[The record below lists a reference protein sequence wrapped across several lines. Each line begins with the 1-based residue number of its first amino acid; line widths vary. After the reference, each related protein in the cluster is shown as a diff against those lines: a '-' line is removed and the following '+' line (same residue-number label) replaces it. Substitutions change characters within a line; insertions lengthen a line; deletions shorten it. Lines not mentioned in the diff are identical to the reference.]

1 MEELLPLVSLLLSK
15 GGFSSL
21 SSAVK
26 VVCPFYTKGCFVL
39 GLFFCLSRDI
49 KNIRGACGVF
59 WLWGWG
65 NTFLFVTSLLL
76 MLWWQI
82 WRKSLILGEKCQSN
96 NLDLL
101 SAGKGEMYV
110 PGHYERNQSCPTGRS
125 TAETRNEGRNAASS
139 MEEGSADAGH
149 RKVSSVTT
157 HEVHPLY
164 CCPQSC
170 SWLRFQRL
178 QLLRN

>member
-26 VVCPFYTKGCFVL
+26 VVCPFYTKECFVL

-49 KNIRGACGVF
+49 KNIRGTCGVF
-59 WLWGWG
+59 FLWGLED
-65 NTFLFVTSLLL
+65 TFLSVTSLLL
-76 MLWWQI
+76 ILCVQI

-101 SAGKGEMYV
+101 SAGKGEMYM

-125 TAETRNEGRNAASS
+125 TAETGKRGRNAASS
-139 MEEGSADAGH
+139 VEE
-149 RKVSSVTT
+149 
-157 HEVHPLY
+157 
-164 CCPQSC
+164 Q
-170 SWLRFQRL
+170 WRL
-178 QLLRN
+178 QEIFSGCSSISINYTI